1 MTHSLPYNWRFL
13 YLTETLRLSQHN
25 GQQGLPEWGV
35 KIRDIDNFTLFCS
48 NLFLPFRLLGFQV
61 CLKPY
66 QGQFWKHRSW
76 LETIFIQKLKRFYP
90 NFVKIPIFPFILIK
104 YCQYL
109 LFWLLTL
116 GGPVAHYIDLTL
128 EFLLGTEIAYVWEE
142 NESLVIRYYG
152 I

>member
-1 MTHSLPYNWRFL
+1 MTHFLPYNGRFL

-25 GQQGLPEWGV
+25 GQQELPEWEV

-66 QGQFWKHRSW
+66 QGHFWKHRSW
-76 LETIFIQKLKRFYP
+76 LETIFIQKFKRFYP
-90 NFVKIPIFPFILIK
+90 NFVKISIFPFILIK

-109 LFWLLTL
+109 FFWLLTL
-116 GGPVAHYIDLTL
+116 TS
-128 EFLLGTEIAYVWEE
+128 EFLLGTEITHYREE
-142 NESLVIRYYG
+142 NESLVCSI
-152 I
+152 